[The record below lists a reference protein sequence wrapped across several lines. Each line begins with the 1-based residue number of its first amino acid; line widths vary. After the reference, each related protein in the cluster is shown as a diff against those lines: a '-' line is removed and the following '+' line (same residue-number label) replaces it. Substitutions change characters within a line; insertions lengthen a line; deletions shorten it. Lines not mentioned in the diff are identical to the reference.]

1 MENVKEGTTGLDI
14 AKLKKNR
21 EELMRFFR
29 AFRSPAEEPLKLI
42 VGGQG
47 NCACTDGKA
56 IYLPVGVVAG
66 LDDDRDTALA
76 LSLHE
81 LGHVLY
87 TDFEPQA
94 DAIRETAKDW
104 KQKYEND
111 HPAHPDAKVS
121 GKALEQGIQLVFNA
135 IEDGRIEAL
144 MASDGA
150 TGAAALF
157 NGLLTSTLPEIL
169 KLGLGQAGAAREL
182 AAKEA
187 RIIAKSGGFMGLGML
202 AVFTATNIRNKFPP
216 LADPVRSIGLEKAR
230 LVTAKVLAAWA
241 SAKSGR
247 PAAGIEADLASLP
260 KAGFFLNGKSATDSW
275 LIFEIVKM
283 CSDSRIRAWLAE
295 AYRVI
300 GEELCEEC
308 LEEDDDAQQEGQS
321 QQGQSQQGQSQQDQ
335 SQQGQSQQGQ
345 SQQDGN
351 GQQSGSGCG
360 SGKPRQGAQQPQQG
374 GQPGQWQ
381 PQQEAGMK
389 EASPASEK
397 LAEMEAA
404 DKALS
409 DADKQALDELNQSA
423 KGDAP
428 SREEIEDA
436 LNERIK
442 AAGEDPLKGI
452 GIPEEL
458 RSGAARG
465 LSQHAKS
472 ALAWA
477 GVEEH
482 LLSKESAARRC
493 KEMSEEG
500 WRQYAS
506 EHSEEICKLGQ
517 KLRRELEGMTR
528 RLKTRRSA
536 HGSVLHKLAVPKVAS
551 GLYVRNPFAEKEV
564 TEGLATHVVFIGDNS
579 GSMGHN
585 RGVLR
590 LGLAMLANAVGKF
603 ESDKLRMSII
613 AFSDEYW
620 WVKRASERFGAKTLA
635 KYPEIGDSDTN
646 GEPAV
651 AAAAMELAKD
661 RRAQRKIIAILT
673 DGCWSTPNGD
683 YSYLRELGIECYGI
697 MLGDSPTFSGTP
709 GFTKSLFV
717 RDESELPVAL
727 TGLFTEF
734 LHGSKVKRNR

>member
-1 MENVKEGTTGLDI
+1 MENVKTSTALAEGTTVLDI

-187 RIIAKSGGFMGLGML
+187 GIIAKSGGFMGLGML

-260 KAGFFLNGKSATDSW
+260 KAGFFLNGKTGATDSW

-283 CSDSRIRAWLAE
+283 CSDRHIKSWLAE

-321 QQGQSQQGQSQQDQ
+321 QQGQSQQGQSQQGQ

-345 SQQDGN
+345 SQQ
-351 GQQSGSGCG
+351 GQSQTVPARTVPARTVPARTVPARTVPAGSIRAGRQRTAVRLRLRLRQAA
-360 SGKPRQGAQQPQQG
+360 PRR
-374 GQPGQWQ
+374 
-381 PQQEAGMK
+381 
-389 EASPASEK
+389 
-397 LAEMEAA
+397 AA
-404 DKALS
+404 A
-409 DADKQALDELNQSA
+409 
-423 KGDAP
+423 
-428 SREEIEDA
+428 
-436 LNERIK
+436 
-442 AAGEDPLKGI
+442 AAG
-452 GIPEEL
+452 
-458 RSGAARG
+458 RAAR
-465 LSQHAKS
+465 
-472 ALAWA
+472 
-477 GVEEH
+477 
-482 LLSKESAARRC
+482 
-493 KEMSEEG
+493 
-500 WRQYAS
+500 
-506 EHSEEICKLGQ
+506 
-517 KLRRELEGMTR
+517 
-528 RLKTRRSA
+528 
-536 HGSVLHKLAVPKVAS
+536 P
-551 GLYVRNPFAEKEV
+551 
-564 TEGLATHVVFIGDNS
+564 
-579 GSMGHN
+579 
-585 RGVLR
+585 
-590 LGLAMLANAVGKF
+590 
-603 ESDKLRMSII
+603 
-613 AFSDEYW
+613 
-620 WVKRASERFGAKTLA
+620 
-635 KYPEIGDSDTN
+635 
-646 GEPAV
+646 V
-651 AAAAMELAKD
+651 AAAAEGRHEGSLAGF
-661 RRAQRKIIAILT
+661 REAGR
-673 DGCWSTPNGD
+673 DG
-683 YSYLRELGIECYGI
+683 
-697 MLGDSPTFSGTP
+697 
-709 GFTKSLFV
+709 
-717 RDESELPVAL
+717 
-727 TGLFTEF
+727 
-734 LHGSKVKRNR
+734 GSR